1 MQNTWVTWPRIFL
14 GFLKI
19 AILTDFLLFLGG
31 TFKDFWNCK
40 RVTRY
45 FFLETCISEHGD
57 TCVCKKRL
65 FLKDGIKRVPVSLI
79 PVLIA
84 QVVERPL
91 RELEVS
97 SSKSGRAIPKVLKM
111 VQVATLQ
118 LALSSTL

>member
-19 AILTDFLLFLGG
+19 AILTDFLLFLGS

-57 TCVCKKRL
+57 TCVSGWSRSGVHMTLHLEKK
-65 FLKDGIKRVPVSLI
+65 IKFS
-79 PVLIA
+79 
-84 QVVERPL
+84 ENF
-91 RELEVS
+91 
-97 SSKSGRAIPKVLKM
+97 
-111 VQVATLQ
+111 
-118 LALSSTL
+118 